1 MQNGVH
7 TLKITNIDFKNNEE
21 YKLSLKISS
30 SDTYYYSHQRND
42 MRFGLVRI
50 AECSN
55 NYGKYIICKY

>member
-30 SDTYYYSHQRND
+30 IDTYSWQERND
-42 MRFGLVRI
+42 MQFGLVRI

-55 NYGKYIICKY
+55 NYGKHIICK

>member
-21 YKLSLKISS
+21 YKLSLKISIIDIFLS
-30 SDTYYYSHQRND
+30 QQENY

-55 NYGKYIICKY
+55 NYGKHIICK